1 MTNFLKNHADMTN
14 AEFEKMPCYMEGCA
28 EEFCHFFNAENL
40 IKYLKDEWE
49 EYQNAECRKVQR

>member
-14 AEFEKMPCYMEGCA
+14 AEFEKIPCYMEGCA

-49 EYQNAECRKVQR
+49 EY